1 MYNTFLYNTTL
12 YWTLSRNKGWGG
24 WWWGWVDI
32 IGFNWYNFSDI
43 IISNIPD
50 DYAWHSIS
58 VETYQLSTHGQ
69 GLWNW
74 LIKNKTLSINGRI
87 VAENQVQLEDKI
99 KKIKTNLLQ
108 WQSVLYLKRASEIL
122 QTTAV
127 VSRISIPRE
136 TWTVNAIEIEIIFT
150 ILDPFFYSVQRH
162 ELAYYWISSDFY
174 TSLFYETWSHSAKV
188 WVFVMFGS
196 WTNVSKVSLLI
207 WDKTVKVNESFVAWD
222 ILYLDWEN
230 VDVAKNGRYG
240 IDRYWEVW
248 ELTFWE
254 NPIIIN
260 ATWVANYSVFI
271 QYRDTYV

>member
-1 MYNTFLYNTTL
+1 MYNSFLFNTTL
-12 YWTLSRNKGWGG
+12 YWSLANLSWGG
-24 WWWGWVDI
+24 WGDVSFKI
-32 IGFNWYNFSDI
+32 IAFNNYDFSDI

-50 DYAWHSIS
+50 DYEWIKLDIQNY
-58 VETYQLSTHGQ
+58 ELSSHGQ

-99 KKIKTNLLQ
+99 KRIKTNLLQ

>member
-1 MYNTFLYNTTL
+1 MFNTFLYNTTL
-12 YWTLSRNKGWGG
+12 YWTLSRTKGWGG

-50 DYAWHSIS
+50 DYAWNSLSI
-58 VETYQLSTHGQ
+58 ETYQLSTHGQ

-74 LIKNKTLSINGRI
+74 LIKNKTLSIEGRI
-87 VAENQVQLEDKI
+87 VSENQLQLEEKI
-99 KKIKTNLLQ
+99 KRIKTSLLQ

-127 VSRISIPRE
+127 VSSISIPRE
-136 TWTVNAIEIEIIFT
+136 SWTVNAIEIKIVFT

-162 ELAYYWISSDFY
+162 ELAYYWIHSDFY
-174 TSLFYETWSHSAKV
+174 TSLFYETGSHSAKV
-188 WVFVMFGS
+188 WIFVMFGS
-196 WTNVSKVSLLI
+196 WSNVSKVSFLI
-207 WDKTVKVNESFVAWD
+207 WDKTVKINESFSAWD
-222 ILYLDWEN
+222 ILFLDGEN

-240 IDRYWEVW
+240 IDWYGEMW

-254 NPIIIN
+254 NPIVIN
-260 ATWVANYSVFI
+260 VTWEANYSVFI